1 MTNLVQTVIG
11 ALSPDMIG
19 NLSSVL
25 GESSG
30 SVSKGVSAAAPALLA
45 AALQQSS
52 TSSGASGLLSLISQA
67 TGGDNYIETVWGRG
81 YVLRDPEADGGRA
94 SIALH
99 A

>member
-19 NLSSVL
+19 KLSSVL

-52 TSSGASGLLSLISQA
+52 TSSGAGGLLSLIS
-67 TGGDNYIETVWGRG
+67 
-81 YVLRDPEADGGRA
+81 
-94 SIALH
+94 
-99 A
+99 